1 MKRFSTFINELE
13 ESKKKLSGGQKA
25 LDKDNDGDIDG
36 DDFAMMRKKKNE
48 ETDQL
53 DELSPATLGNYV
65 NKVNHERDY
74 VGYGKK
80 RNQRTKGVKTAIS
93 KLVTKAGGDKND
105 IIKSH
110 Y

>member
-13 ESKKKLSGGQKA
+13 ESKKKLSSGQKA

-48 ETDQL
+48 SSEQL
-53 DELSPATLGNYV
+53 DELSPEKLGTYINKASDDASDFQNTSKRKKGIMRAT
-65 NKVNHERDY
+65 K
-74 VGYGKK
+74 
-80 RNQRTKGVKTAIS
+80 
-93 KLVTKAGGDKND
+93 KLVTKAGGDKDQVTN
-105 IIKSH
+105 